1 MDRFKLSK
9 LFFEFSI
16 EVFDFDPNF
25 RGSFYIFPNIKYA
38 FKASKRQVTWGPCI
52 SIWMNRDKLKDKMSK
67 RS

>member
-1 MDRFKLSK
+1 
-9 LFFEFSI
+9 
-16 EVFDFDPNF
+16 VFDFDPNF

-38 FKASKRQVTWGPCI
+38 FKASKRQVTWGACI